1 MSENFPRGYKNNAVK
16 ISLQRYYININVRF
30 HNNKT
35 LFHFD
40 KIVYF
45 LGILCRFL
53 RILSISNKIFD
64 IICLFQ
70 KKVVT
75 LCENLF

>member
-45 LGILCRFL
+45 LGILYRFL

>member
-1 MSENFPRGYKNNAVK
+1 MSENFPREDKNNAVK

-45 LGILCRFL
+45 FGILYRFL
-53 RILSISNKIFD
+53 RNIRFLHEFSIR
-64 IICLFQ
+64 ICLFQ

>member
-1 MSENFPRGYKNNAVK
+1 MSENFPMEDKNNAVK

-40 KIVYF
+40 KIVCF
-45 LGILCRFL
+45 LGILYRFL
-53 RILSISNKIFD
+53 RIFRFSQEFSVRIW
-64 IICLFQ
+64 LFQ

>member
-1 MSENFPRGYKNNAVK
+1 MSENFPREDKNNAVK
-16 ISLQRYYININVRF
+16 ISLQRYYININVHF

-45 LGILCRFL
+45 LGILYRFL
-53 RILSISNKIFD
+53 RNIRFLHEFSERIW
-64 IICLFQ
+64 LFQ